1 MIDRIN
7 TNSSSTP
14 TKLIPLPSLENEYV
28 EYKLLIIK
36 ESKGK
41 DKYYFDEDLDTEQIF
56 IINNLLEGHLNE
68 KVISEK
74 NILEHLIDISANI
87 KDAKNDIKEIKDK
100 LDVHYQ
106 YLITLPQNKDI
117 KSLIG
122 STQQLSNT

>member
-1 MIDRIN
+1 
-7 TNSSSTP
+7 
-14 TKLIPLPSLENEYV
+14 LPSLENEYV